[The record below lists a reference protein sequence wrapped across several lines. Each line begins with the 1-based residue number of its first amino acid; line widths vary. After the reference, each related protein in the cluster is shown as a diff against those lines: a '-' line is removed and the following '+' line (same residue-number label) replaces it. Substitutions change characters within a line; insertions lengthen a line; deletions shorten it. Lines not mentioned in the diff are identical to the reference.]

1 MTCQATL
8 LIWMIFNMK
17 KFLLLALIVS
27 LSSNAAPNSIIA
39 IVNDFIITQ
48 DVLSGQDPKNN
59 KLDAVNQQIDILL
72 QIDKAEQLGIKPKPV
87 AINNMLKRVA
97 NQNSL
102 TLEQLQKRPEFDDIM
117 TNIQQKLSL
126 NGLKELVTSKVKLVV
141 TPAELDQA
149 LADNPSDMQTLETQ
163 IRIAQIAIS
172 SVEQTDSLLQSQD
185 DLIKALLLD
194 LSSQIQQGKSFA
206 ALAKLHSQDESYK
219 NGGESDWLVQ
229 DRLPQDFIQVVQ
241 DLELQELS
249 DPFKAGGG
257 WRLIK
262 VIDKRQVDTHLQSIK
277 AALIRQKK
285 NQYFRNWTQKL
296 REDAY
301 IEIFD
306 HKL

>member
-1 MTCQATL
+1 
-8 LIWMIFNMK
+8 MK

-219 NGGESDWLVQ
+219 NGGESDAANHTSSSYPPRRATSPRRKRSSAERTSVPISTRTRPRLRSFAPFAVLLV
-229 DRLPQDFIQVVQ
+229 
-241 DLELQELS
+241 
-249 DPFKAGGG
+249 
-257 WRLIK
+257 
-262 VIDKRQVDTHLQSIK
+262 
-277 AALIRQKK
+277 
-285 NQYFRNWTQKL
+285 
-296 REDAY
+296 
-301 IEIFD
+301 
-306 HKL
+306 